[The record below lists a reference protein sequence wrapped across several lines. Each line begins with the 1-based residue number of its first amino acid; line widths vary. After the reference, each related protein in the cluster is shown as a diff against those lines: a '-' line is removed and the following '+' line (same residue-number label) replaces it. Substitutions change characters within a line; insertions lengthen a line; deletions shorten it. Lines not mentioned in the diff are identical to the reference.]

1 MMIESQDSIVVG
13 QKKRRRNFCC
23 GVLVSCRAVSCPSP
37 FWLRKW
43 MILEHK
49 RVVERAEKKKM
60 CIRSIRRW
68 VNVFACGPENSLGV
82 PIDWIPS
89 GRWPV
94 WSTATLCG
102 IGLLLFLCPVHR
114 QGEKKLPRQ
123 RRWSAETRAKLP
135 TFSTGRSIFLFFFFW
150 KFSPSGAPLLM
161 SLRFGDSRQKT
172 CELSMARWLIV
183 WADIFIGG
191 QTQLAAISFDSFST
205 DFISFCCVEHSLH
218 VLLLLFYLSLPPFFP
233 RWFLCVWGPSRV
245 RVSYFPPPPPD
256 YNLMNCV
263 WITV

>member
-1 MMIESQDSIVVG
+1 MSLRAAPKIPWAFRSTEFLRVG
-13 QKKRRRNFCC
+13 GQCGPQRPFAASAFFCFCVLSTDRAKRSC
-23 GVLVSCRAVSCPSP
+23 LVSGVDLLKRGPTCPHFPQVGP
-37 FWLRKW
+37 F
-43 MILEHK
+43 
-49 RVVERAEKKKM
+49 
-60 CIRSIRRW
+60 
-68 VNVFACGPENSLGV
+68 
-82 PIDWIPS
+82 
-89 GRWPV
+89 
-94 WSTATLCG
+94 
-102 IGLLLFLCPVHR
+102 
-114 QGEKKLPRQ
+114 
-123 RRWSAETRAKLP
+123 
-135 TFSTGRSIFLFFFFW
+135 FSFFFW

-172 CELSMARWLIV
+172 CELSMARWLID

>member
-135 TFSTGRSIFLFFFFW
+135 TFSTGRSIFLFFFFLKIQSEW
-150 KFSPSGAPLLM
+150 GPPSHVFKVWRQQAKDLWTVDGPVINRL
-161 SLRFGDSRQKT
+161 SRH
-172 CELSMARWLIV
+172 LHR
-183 WADIFIGG
+183 WADSTGSHFFWF
-191 QTQLAAISFDSFST
+191 LFYWFYFFLLCWAFSSCAVVVVLPFPSAVFST
-205 DFISFCCVEHSLH
+205 MIS
-218 VLLLLFYLSLPPFFP
+218 
-233 RWFLCVWGPSRV
+233 LCLGPSRV